1 MSNKASKRKAKQM
14 GGLSELQH
22 AMTHKATQ
30 KKNTHTYD
38 KLPSKGGKAKQPNQP
53 SKHASVHVV
62 THRERERAKKKER
75 KEKLQSLKAV
85 KGSRQ
90 RKPLHQCH
98 CNGPLSGVP
107 QKATAN
113 KKEIRHKHTSTTS
126 RAAHGLALKQKN
138 KKKRIPETE
147 NHSNQKPF
155 LDPLQPAS
163 WPKQRQKQMR

>member
-1 MSNKASKRKAKQM
+1 
-14 GGLSELQH
+14 
-22 AMTHKATQ
+22 MTHKATQ
-30 KKNTHTYD
+30 KIHTHTISCRA
-38 KLPSKGGKAKQPNQP
+38 KGAKPSSPTNP
-53 SKHASVHVV
+53 ASTQACMSSH
-62 THRERERAKKKER
+62 TERERATKKER

-147 NHSNQKPF
+147 NHSNHKPF
-155 LDPLQPAS
+155 LDRLQPAS